1 MSPRDWRIIFTLYS
15 YHDPQDLLIPF
26 FLYIRWS
33 RQKPTKSNPMSFV
46 PILAILAQLENVLG
60 DSTVMFKPAKILEFF
75 IHLKNLIKHVGGM
88 VEAYIALAEEYGRV
102 LRENA
107 ELKT

>member
-1 MSPRDWRIIFTLYS
+1 MAQAEV
-15 YHDPQDLLIPF
+15 H
-26 FLYIRWS
+26 
-33 RQKPTKSNPMSFV
+33 KVEPMSFV

-102 LRENA
+102 LHENE
-107 ELKT
+107 EL

>member
-1 MSPRDWRIIFTLYS
+1 MEQAEV
-15 YHDPQDLLIPF
+15 H
-26 FLYIRWS
+26 
-33 RQKPTKSNPMSFV
+33 KVEPMSFV

-75 IHLKNLIKHVGGM
+75 IHLKNLIKHVGEM

-102 LRENA
+102 LRENE
-107 ELKT
+107 ELTRKLLRHENVDTTPSGA